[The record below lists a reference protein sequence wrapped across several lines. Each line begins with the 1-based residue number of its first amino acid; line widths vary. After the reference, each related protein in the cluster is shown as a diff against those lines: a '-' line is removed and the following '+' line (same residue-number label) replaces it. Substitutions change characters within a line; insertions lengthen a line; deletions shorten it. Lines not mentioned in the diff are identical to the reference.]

1 MLATKTNVKKIHA
14 LPGPLIILSART
26 SLCLPIFKV
35 SGQQLKLVFSFD
47 RYRAPLSIQSLTLS
61 TSCYQR
67 QTCITTSINKV
78 ACSAGV
84 FFRRANVLLAK
95 AHVETRKEGR
105 KWGESKGA
113 GHLPLGL
120 LFLLSLIF
128 LRHNKDGGY
137 NSTNINK
144 QLSPAQNTPAQQAI
158 NKEAHLGIFMAE
170 KNCELLKG
178 FGSCHTRKLQQSTEP
193 KSTSR
198 HENQKYHPYTH

>member
-1 MLATKTNVKKIHA
+1 MLRIIHPYQKVPANV
-14 LPGPLIILSART
+14 
-26 SLCLPIFKV
+26 
-35 SGQQLKLVFSFD
+35 QLL
-47 RYRAPLSIQSLTLS
+47 
-61 TSCYQR
+61 
-67 QTCITTSINKV
+67 

-84 FFRRANVLLAK
+84 FFGRANVLLAK

-144 QLSPAQNTPAQQAI
+144 QLSPAQNTPALQAI
-158 NKEAHLGIFMAE
+158 QLP
-170 KNCELLKG
+170 LKL
-178 FGSCHTRKLQQSTEP
+178 SA
-193 KSTSR
+193 
-198 HENQKYHPYTH
+198 

>member
-1 MLATKTNVKKIHA
+1 MGPKFLALTKYWVSAASWCRVNTA
-14 LPGPLIILSART
+14 FIILNFFPSVSFCPERLMKQRFTDFSAIRAY
-26 SLCLPIFKV
+26 SIFYL
-35 SGQQLKLVFSFD
+35 SEILIYKLHN
-47 RYRAPLSIQSLTLS
+47 I
-61 TSCYQR
+61 CYCR
-67 QTCITTSINKV
+67 GAL

-84 FFRRANVLLAK
+84 FFGRANVLLAK

-144 QLSPAQNTPAQQAI
+144 QQPAQNTPALQASG
-158 NKEAHLGIFMAE
+158 A
-170 KNCELLKG
+170 LK
-178 FGSCHTRKLQQSTEP
+178 FRLCVH
-193 KSTSR
+193 
-198 HENQKYHPYTH
+198 